1 MSHSR
6 LLIDPILIKFRLRD
20 DQTVEKLT
28 IKWNNNI
35 EKPNVKHRINP
46 MRDLASL
53 HKNNKVTEMSGSSM
67 TTYTSFDFVSV
78 AGGGIEGRVLYFGL
92 GYVCEITLGSFHV

>member
-1 MSHSR
+1 MRVVSHSR

-53 HKNNKVTEMSGSSM
+53 HKNNKVTEMSGSTM
-67 TTYTSFDFVSV
+67 TILTRHSIWSVWLEEELKVKFCISDSDTFVK
-78 AGGGIEGRVLYFGL
+78 L
-92 GYVCEITLGSFHV
+92 H